1 MRQRS
6 TRPGRQYAAIPNAAM
21 RDQRLSIEAR
31 GVLALLMTYSDD
43 WIFRTAHLLET
54 TGLGRDKFRRVMKE
68 LADLGY
74 VKLEAARG
82 DGGRLVGSE
91 WVIQDDGDGKAD
103 RGPENPALGDATE
116 ALKNRPPVK
125 PTAGESVPLRKPI
138 SKKTNLE
145 ENQGGSGLFSESETG
160 DLLEHALR
168 IYRDVAKEAGW
179 PDIRAWTPDRRSQL
193 GARLKECGGLTGW
206 EREMRRAATCPH
218 LIGKNDRGW
227 KASLDF
233 FLRKDRFLKLMEGGY
248 DGPTF
253 TKPADPGPSRGHRAS
268 APQWGEVVR

>member
-145 ENQGGSGLFSESETG
+145 ENQGGSGLFSEMEDPQSKNQGPDPFERFWEAFPPGRKTG
-160 DLLEHALR
+160 KSKAQVLFWQIVRGKHRKLGQASA
-168 IYRDVAKEAGW
+168 DVLIEAAAAFAATG
-179 PDIRAWTPDRRSQL
+179 PDPHWTPMPTTWL
-193 GARLKECGGLTGW
+193 
-206 EREMRRAATCPH
+206 
-218 LIGKNDRGW
+218 NDQRW
-227 KASLDF
+227 LAELPKAFD
-233 FLRKDRFLKLMEGGY
+233 
-248 DGPTF
+248 PP
-253 TKPADPGPSRGHRAS
+253 KPSGPSRGHRAS
-268 APQWGEVVR
+268 TQQWGEVVR

>member
-1 MRQRS
+1 MS
-6 TRPGRQYAAIPNAAM
+6 HVATSWLAGLTG
-21 RDQRLSIEAR
+21 LSASEFRVLFHLCDCHNPAR
-31 GVLALLMTYSDD
+31 GCFPTQAYLVEKCECASSTVNLALKGLEDRGLLRRIVRFDD
-43 WIFRTAHLLET
+43 VTKKRKSTMYQFAFE
-54 TGLGRDKFRRVMKE
+54 
-68 LADLGY
+68 ADLTPNI
-74 VKLEAARG
+74 G
-82 DGGRLVGSE
+82 DGPNSDLGADLTPIYDESHLRP
-91 WVIQDDGDGKAD
+91 IGDK
-103 RGPENPALGDATE
+103 
-116 ALKNRPPVK
+116 PVK
-125 PTAGESVPLRKPI
+125 GTRKEPVSV
-138 SKKTNLE
+138 E
-145 ENQGGSGLFSESETG
+145 ADASGLFSESETG

-168 IYRDVAKEAGW
+168 IYRGVAKEAGW

-233 FLRKDRFLKLMEGGY
+233 FLRKDKFLKLMEGGY